1 MKRLTTE
8 EEINFIKEI
17 THDPEKEKII
27 SSIRDAFNIL
37 QVRSQL
43 LLGLI
48 TICLTITG
56 FSGHRLAASGLP
68 ARVAL
73 FIGVIS
79 VLVSALLLFFGPLKI
94 RWITTYK
101 TTSFDETVYKMLLRR
116 DYKTK
121 LYHIATGFLIVGLS
135 AYIVSLAVFLFNYT
149 DFIN

>member
-8 EEINFIKEI
+8 EEISFIKEI
-17 THDPEKEKII
+17 TSDPKKEKII
-27 SSIRDAFNIL
+27 SNIKDTFNIL

-56 FSGHRLAASGLP
+56 FSGHRLAASGVS

-73 FIGVIS
+73 FAGVIS
-79 VLVSALLLFFGPLKI
+79 VLISALLLFFGPLRI

-101 TTSFDETVYKMLLRR
+101 TDSFDDTIYKMLTRR
-116 DYKTK
+116 DNKTK
-121 LYHIATGFLIVGLS
+121 LYHTATGFLIVGLS
-135 AYIVSLAVFLFNYT
+135 AYIVSLAVFLFRYT
-149 DFIN
+149 GV

>member
-8 EEINFIKEI
+8 EEINYIKEI
-17 THDPEKEKII
+17 TNDPEKNNII
-27 SSIRDAFNIL
+27 GNIKDSFNIL
-37 QVRSQL
+37 QIRSQL

-56 FSGHRLAASGLP
+56 FSGHRLAASGFP

-73 FIGVIS
+73 FVGVIS
-79 VLVSALLLFFGPLKI
+79 VLISALLLFFGPLRI
-94 RWITTYK
+94 RWVTTYK
-101 TTSFDETVYKMLLRR
+101 TDSFDETVYKMLKRR
-116 DYKTK
+116 DTKTR

-149 DFIN
+149 DFN

>member
-17 THDPEKEKII
+17 TGDPEKNNII
-27 SSIRDAFNIL
+27 SSIKDSFNIL

-56 FSGHRLAASGLP
+56 FSGHRLAASGVP
-68 ARVAL
+68 ARIAL
-73 FIGVIS
+73 FTGVIS
-79 VLVSALLLFFGPLKI
+79 VLISALLLFFGPLKI

-101 TTSFDETVYKMLLRR
+101 TDSFDETVFKMLKRR
-116 DYKTK
+116 DNKTK

-135 AYIVSLAVFLFNYT
+135 SYIISLAVFLARYSILNP
-149 DFIN
+149 